1 MKTSTLIELGRAV
14 VTMALMFLLYFQG
27 AGLWALL
34 VVPFSLFQ
42 HLTGY
47 VAGMHR
53 GRALAY
59 EKIEGLK
66 AIAEHMREQ
75 VANAFAAIEAERE
88 ALAKGGRHE

>member
-1 MKTSTLIELGRAV
+1 MKIFTSEVLRGILTL
-14 VTMALMFLLYFQG
+14 ALMYQLYQG

-34 VVPFSLFQ
+34 ILPLCLLQ

-47 VAGMHR
+47 YEGLHR